1 VARQLDISRTAARE
15 IILDGYV
22 KISDKT
28 ILKPGAVFPETIV
41 ISIDGGGRKFV
52 GRGGDKLE
60 AALQY
65 FDLNVR
71 GQVCLDVGAST
82 GGFTDCLLKR
92 GATKIYAIENGKNQL
107 AAKLRSDPR
116 VISMEEKDIRE
127 VNAAWFNEPITFVV
141 VDVSFISLTKV
152 LEPISSILASDAE
165 MICLI
170 KPQYEAGKGLVNK
183 RGIVKDQAVRKR
195 AVDNV
200 CAFAQGLGLINR
212 GILPFPVTP
221 LKNKNQEFLIHYSK
235 SILTDLNLV

>member
-1 VARQLDISRTAARE
+1 MDISRTAARE

-22 KISDKT
+22 KISDKA

-65 FDLNVR
+65 FDLNVH

-92 GATKIYAIENGKNQL
+92 GAAKVYAIENGKNQL

-127 VNAAWFNEPITFVV
+127 VNATWFNEPITFVV

-212 GILPFPVTP
+212 GILPFPATP

-235 SILTDLNLV
+235 SILTDLSLV